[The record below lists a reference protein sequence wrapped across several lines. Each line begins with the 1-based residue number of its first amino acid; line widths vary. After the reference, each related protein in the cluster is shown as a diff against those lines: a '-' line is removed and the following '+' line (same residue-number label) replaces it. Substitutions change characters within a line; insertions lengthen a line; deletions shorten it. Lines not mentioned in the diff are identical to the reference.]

1 VQAGSN
7 SESWRSAEEEFP
19 GIENWQVGG
28 ARQVAS
34 EAGIDLHFGGTSF
47 RLLVVSRSSGVKI
60 RARSKPRQANNG
72 GLSSSSG

>member
-1 VQAGSN
+1 MQAGSN

-19 GIENWQVGG
+19 GNWQVGG

-60 RARSKPRQANNG
+60 RARSKPRQAING